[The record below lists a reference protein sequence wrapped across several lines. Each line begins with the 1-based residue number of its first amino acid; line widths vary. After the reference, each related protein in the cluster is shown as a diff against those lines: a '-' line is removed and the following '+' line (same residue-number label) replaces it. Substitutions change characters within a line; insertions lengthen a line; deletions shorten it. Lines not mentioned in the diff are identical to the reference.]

1 MRSKHNSKRIRT
13 LRRRRLAL
21 ALVTAMAAPM
31 ALAQSPSGGNVV
43 PGSGVA
49 TIDLNGNQT
58 TITQT
63 TKGAIIDWASF
74 NIGVGYGVTFDQQFG
89 NTSVTLNRVIGFGSG
104 YASPSLI
111 NGTLTSNGNVFIIN
125 PAGITFGG
133 GSQVNVGGLVASTLW
148 LSDANFANGLSSG
161 SYVFSG
167 FNGDPATTHQ
177 VRNDGNIIAGAGGVG
192 FVGTTLWNSG
202 SITANGGNI
211 AFGAGTTVTL
221 DYFGDGLT
229 QVTIN
234 VPPTIDSAIIQDNG
248 GQMIADGG
256 KILLRTA
263 ATAGGTGGAIFAG
276 GLLQAN
282 TLATVN
288 GRVELTSAGGPVML
302 GAPGILSDVSSPFTA
317 GRIIVGGSAGE
328 TGGSVLISG
337 NGITLVNND
346 PNPFGPTAPGS
357 EGSRIDAS
365 GTGGGGDIT
374 LTSTAGISTLLLS
387 QIDASGVGDANGGTI
402 TLSANG
408 GSADLFGG
416 ISVVSGKGSGN
427 GGQVN
432 ISALGRIAQDR
443 GQINASGTGNGGL
456 ISLTT
461 TNGDILLSD
470 VRAFGVN
477 NGGSVVANS
486 GADIYLYGD
495 VNTSGLYGD
504 GGSIALSSQGRFYGN
519 GTLEAAGGINGGNVS
534 VTSTYLSSGYY
545 AVDMRGVIDVSGDT
559 GNGGSAR
566 LSGTGVVNF
575 AGEIYAGGGINGGSI
590 GLYST
595 DATYGGI
602 NAEATLYAAGI
613 SGDGGTITVSAAGDV
628 YVGEMQAWGGVN
640 GGDISIVGAEVNFNS
655 AIAYGTSGNGGSV
668 SVTADDIY
676 LVGSAYSIDVQGET
690 GGGSID
696 LEARN
701 SFVLGEGI
709 SLSADTGS
717 SGSGG
722 SIRLYAGNSL
732 VVYGDLSARGVDGG
746 GSIYTGSGDNIDL
759 NGIGVDAGSLSG
771 NAGTWT
777 ISAPQMT
784 VVNGATQGVVVT
796 GTSPATTSNI
806 QDGDI
811 NNAFASG
818 TNVVLQATQSFVD
831 FDAAQIVSN
840 FDGPLSLNV
849 NAEGY
854 ILGDDFSITS
864 TASSLDMAFNANA
877 SGAGGGIGFGNA
889 TLASNGGDILMYGES
904 DPLAGLATGAG
915 NGIYLN
921 NVAIST
927 AGGDLLMRGASTNQR
942 GGPNQAGVHLIESTI
957 NTDGGGVDIY
967 GTGVL
972 DAFGV
977 FLYNA
982 GIVSSGGDVALEGR
996 ADAGTGIRMENGDV
1010 DSGGGDLSILGYGGD
1025 YGVYGRDVG
1034 LLSGGANIL
1043 VRGDGGTGSGIDL
1056 DGALDSSGGF
1066 ISLYGISDSGIGL
1079 AFGGYYSSIISAGGD
1094 ISLTGIGETG
1104 GVALNSYD
1112 ASEIDS
1118 NGGQLSV
1125 IGTASG
1131 PDAVG
1136 VYIDGIRL
1144 VGSTGNVTV
1153 DGSSPYGVG
1162 VLFANG
1168 AGISTTS
1175 GAISLIGEGANFG
1188 LDLGDGALDTDSGD
1202 ITLDGTALAATATAG
1217 VRMTGGGLS
1226 TNGGDITVIG
1236 DSGGGVGVQLGDG
1249 SAFAIGSGGGAI
1261 SINGT
1266 GGTGGVQL
1274 TGSTMDSG
1282 NGRIDIEG
1290 RALATDGTGVSL
1302 NGMAVTGGTGDVTVT
1317 GSAALGSGI
1326 LFAGGAG
1333 ISTTSGAIS
1342 LIGQGA
1348 NYGLDLGPGALETDS
1363 GAVRLEGTA
1372 TNTDAIGV
1380 YLNGMTVAGGAGNVT
1395 IDGLSALG
1403 VGVQFANGAGVTTT
1417 SGAISL
1423 IGEGANFGLDLGDG
1437 AVDTDTGDIT
1447 LDGTALAGTAV
1458 AGVRMTGGSLST
1470 NGGDI
1475 TVTGDSG
1482 GGVGVLLGNGSA
1494 FAIGS
1499 GGGAISINGTGETG
1513 GVQLT
1518 GSTMDS
1524 GNGRI
1529 DIKGRALAT
1538 DGIGVSL
1545 NGMAVTGGTG
1555 DVTVTGSAALGSGI
1569 LFAGGAGIST
1579 TSGAISLIGIGDDVG
1594 LSLDGGEFT
1603 TESGHIDLRG
1613 RGLGANSDGLL
1624 LGSGI
1629 RIVTNGGGIE
1639 LSGEGGSGAGISLG
1653 SGSMVDAGNSLI
1665 VLRANSNGS
1674 SDAIRLQGALRSG
1687 VGVNLR
1693 PGGVDGNGGLHDHAE
1708 QNILLGGGTTGFAL
1722 SGAELAM
1729 IDSPELII
1737 GSTLHAGSIQV
1748 LGAIARDGNLTL
1760 QNDGGAGGIDIQA
1773 ALGVGNGTLAL
1784 SSGGSIT
1791 QTAAGAITAHSL
1803 LANAAGDVLLGSAQN
1818 NVAATTLAGSAGG
1831 AFEFKDVDTLAVGS
1845 VSAVGL
1851 DATSGGLSSLGA
1863 IGIDADGNVLVQNL
1877 AGDLI
1882 LNEDIKGNNIDLVTA
1897 GRLQNLGGASL
1908 IAAGDWRVWA
1918 NTWEGETRGGLAGSG
1933 DLPNLYGCT
1942 FLGSCSVTVPA
1953 TDNHFIYV
1961 QQPTAVI
1968 NFDDFSREYGL
1979 PNPVFTFTVTGAILG
1994 DTAGNV
2000 ANGTATTTATIASD
2014 VGLYPIT
2021 GTFTSAAGYRIQYV
2035 PGTLS
2040 VTPATLFFTADG
2052 AVRYLGS
2059 PNPAFTG
2066 TVTGFR
2072 NSDTIESVFGNG
2084 NIWSSPADFF
2094 SQVGFYPINGGT
2106 TAKNYVFSQ
2115 APGNATALQI
2125 IPLPQLSSTPIDL
2138 IRETFNTYVY
2148 DRNFGGAPVCAIN
2161 ASINDQR
2168 LASGSDEL
2176 SNEWSKVRS
2185 RPNLT
2190 NCFETERQEACGS
2203 F

>member
-1302 NGMAVTGGTGDVTVT
+1302 NGMAVTGGTGDVT
-1317 GSAALGSGI
+1317 I
-1326 LFAGGAG
+1326 
-1333 ISTTSGAIS
+1333 
-1342 LIGQGA
+1342 
-1348 NYGLDLGPGALETDS
+1348 
-1363 GAVRLEGTA
+1363 
-1372 TNTDAIGV
+1372 
-1380 YLNGMTVAGGAGNVT
+1380 
-1395 IDGLSALG
+1395 
-1403 VGVQFANGAGVTTT
+1403 
-1417 SGAISL
+1417 
-1423 IGEGANFGLDLGDG
+1423 
-1437 AVDTDTGDIT
+1437 
-1447 LDGTALAGTAV
+1447 
-1458 AGVRMTGGSLST
+1458 
-1470 NGGDI
+1470 
-1475 TVTGDSG
+1475 
-1482 GGVGVLLGNGSA
+1482 
-1494 FAIGS
+1494 
-1499 GGGAISINGTGETG
+1499 
-1513 GVQLT
+1513 
-1518 GSTMDS
+1518 
-1524 GNGRI
+1524 
-1529 DIKGRALAT
+1529 
-1538 DGIGVSL
+1538 
-1545 NGMAVTGGTG
+1545 
-1555 DVTVTGSAALGSGI
+1555 TGSAALGSGI